1 MQRLAFPEGNRAIK
15 LDRAWLR
22 NPLGVI
28 ALIDSFS
35 WRSHQAVLPDIISLD
50 KRYRRRFDRVTRLTG
65 CARK

>member
-28 ALIDSFS
+28 TLIDSFS